1 MYEAYEIIRTED
13 LPDVHSKGT
22 LLRHKKTG
30 AHVAILEN
38 DDENK
43 VFDIAFRTPPEDSTG
58 VAHII
63 EHTVLCG
70 SDKFPLKD
78 PFVELAKGSL
88 NTFLN
93 AMTYPDKTMYPVA
106 SCNDADLKNLMEVY
120 LDAVFFPAIYKN
132 ENIFRQ
138 EGWHYHIE
146 NEDDPI
152 TYNGVVYNEMKG
164 AFSTADSILERSV
177 FSALFP
183 DTAYGVESGG
193 DPEFIPD
200 LTYEQFLDFH
210 RKYYHPSNSFIY
222 LYGNMDM
229 EERLDW
235 IDREY
240 LSRFDALE
248 VDSRIEYQKAFEEPV
263 FIEESYPVL
272 DNEPLEDNTYLDMS
286 VVVSD
291 GSDVLTNTAFQVL
304 EYVLLDM
311 PGAPV
316 KQALLDAGIG
326 KDIDGDFSDGLLQ
339 PFFSIDAKYANP
351 DDRDRFCEVIRDT
364 LEKCVRE
371 GLDKKAILA
380 AVYHFEFRF
389 REEDYSVYPKG
400 LIYGMSM
407 YDSWIYDEDRP
418 FDYLKIYS
426 VFDELKKRADTG
438 YFEELVKER
447 LLDNPHCAVMVLKPE
462 KGLAAKQEEKTAA
475 KLEEYKASLSE
486 GQIKALVEET
496 TALREFQDAEETKE
510 ALATLPVLKRSD
522 LDRKTHSVFRTQEL
536 KCGENTMLW
545 HDFETN
551 GISYLTLLFDIA
563 SVPEEYL
570 PYASFLKSVLG
581 YVNTAHY
588 TYSGLSVEING
599 RTGGISCGLQNAEM
613 KDGGERRFFGIRSKY
628 LYTEKDFVFDIIN
641 EILFTSDTDDDK
653 RLYEIL
659 SEQKS
664 MLQVSLAQAGHM
676 AAVQRAMAGISSAD
690 RFQELISGISYYR
703 FLEDL
708 FMNFEERKTEVKR
721 VFKELAGMIFRPE
734 NLTVDITAQE
744 EGVKGIEDNIS
755 ALKEKLCTGETVK
768 ADNKFEK
775 TASREAFK
783 TSGQVQYV
791 AEAGNFADKGYKY
804 TGVLQLLRTMMNYD
818 YLWMNIRVKGGAY
831 GCMSGFKRCGDV
843 YLVSYRDP
851 HLENTLKIFKGLPE
865 YLRSFTADEDTM
877 TKYII
882 GTISALDTPRNPN
895 AKGAISLNAYLSGV
909 TEEMVQAEREE
920 ILNADDS
927 SVRALSDMLEA
938 AFDGQRICVVGSESA
953 IDKHEGLFDS
963 IEALVMA

>member
-164 AFSTADSILERSV
+164 AFSTADDILERSIS
-177 FSALFP
+177 SALFP
-183 DTAYGVESGG
+183 DTAYAVESGG
-193 DPEFIPD
+193 DPECIPD

-235 IDREY
+235 IDKEY
-240 LSRFDALE
+240 LSRFDALK
-248 VDSRIEYQKAFEEPV
+248 VDSELKRQEAFKEPV
-263 FIEESYPVL
+263 FIEDSYPVL
-272 DNEPLEDNTYLDMS
+272 DDEPLEDNTYLDMS

-291 GSDVLTNTAFQVL
+291 GSDVLTNTAFQIL
-304 EYVLLDM
+304 ESVLLDM

-326 KDIDGDFSDGLLQ
+326 KDIDGSFSDGLLQ

-351 DDRDRFCEVIRDT
+351 EDKDRFCEVICEA
-364 LEKCVRE
+364 LEKCARE

-380 AVYHFEFRF
+380 AIYHNEFRF

-418 FDYLKIYS
+418 FDYLKVYS
-426 VFDELKKRADTG
+426 VYDELKKRAETG
-438 YFEELVKER
+438 YFEELIKDR
-447 LLDNPHCAVMVLKPE
+447 LLDNQHYVVMMLKPE
-462 KGLAAKQEEKTAA
+462 RGLAAKQEAKTAS
-475 KLEEYKASLSE
+475 KLAEYKASLTDK
-486 GQIKALVEET
+486 QIKDLVEKT
-496 TALREFQDAEETKE
+496 HALREFQESEDSKE

-522 LDRKTHSVFRTQEL
+522 LDRNTHTVFRTQEL
-536 KCGENTMLW
+536 KCGENTLLW

-563 SVPEEYL
+563 AVPEEYL
-570 PYASFLKSVLG
+570 PYASLLKSVLG
-581 YVNTAHY
+581 YVDTANY
-588 TYSGLSVEING
+588 SYSGLSVEING
-599 RTGGISCGLQNAEM
+599 RTGGINCGLQNSDTM
-613 KDGGERRFFGIRSKY
+613 DGQEKRFFGVKSKY
-628 LYTEKDFVFDIIN
+628 LYPEKDFVFDIIA
-641 EILFTSDTDDDK
+641 EILFTSVMDDDK
-653 RLYEIL
+653 RLFEIL

-664 MLQVSLAQAGHM
+664 MLQVSLSQAGHM
-676 AAVQRAMAGISSAD
+676 AAVQRALAGISSAD
-690 RFQELISGISYYR
+690 RFQELIGGISYYR

-708 FMNFEERKTEVKR
+708 FDNFEERKAEVKR
-721 VFKELAGMIFRPE
+721 VFKELCEMIFRPE
-734 NLTVDITAQE
+734 NLTVDITASE
-744 EGVKGIEDNIS
+744 EGVEGIERNVDE
-755 ALKEKLCTGETVK
+755 LKEKLYTCDTVK
-768 ADNKFEK
+768 TQNTFEK
-775 TASREAFK
+775 TAIKEAFK

-791 AEAGNFADKGYKY
+791 AEVGNFADKGYKY

-831 GCMSGFKRCGDV
+831 GCMSGFKRLGDV

-851 HLENTLKIFKGLPE
+851 HLENTLKVFNGLPE

-895 AKGAISLNAYLSGV
+895 AKGAISLSAYLSGV
-909 TEEMVQAEREE
+909 TEEMIQAEREE
-920 ILNADDS
+920 ILDADES
-927 SVRALSDMLEA
+927 SIRALAEMLEA
-938 AFDGQRICVVGSESA
+938 AFDGERICVVGSESA
-953 IDKHEGLFDS
+953 IEKHADLFDS
-963 IEALVMA
+963 IEALVKA